1 MILKIKKI
9 AGAED
14 LPTPNYAHSGD
25 AGLDLYAREETTLLP
40 GERKMIP
47 TGLQFE
53 VPEGYVGLV
62 WDKSGLSIK
71 NGLKTL
77 GGVLDSGYRGELM
90 VGIVNLGNESYTF
103 KRGHK
108 VAQLLIQKIENPEIK
123 VVTELGETA
132 RGEGGFG
139 STGK

>member
-1 MILKIKKI
+1 M
-9 AGAED
+9 
-14 LPTPNYAHSGD
+14 PTPSYAHPGD
-25 AGLDLYAREETTLLP
+25 AGLDLYAREETRLLP

-62 WDKSGLSIK
+62 WDKSGLSMK

-90 VGIVNLGNESYTF
+90 VGMVNLSSEPYTF
-103 KRGHK
+103 LRGHK

-123 VVTELGETA
+123 VVAELGKTA
-132 RGEGGFG
+132 RGGGGFG